1 MKGVES
7 LGHPSAITVTI
18 DDQFIRQLVEEK
30 VKSALDESGTG
41 SWWDLKRLEAETCR
55 KRDWLIENIL
65 LNPEFK
71 EEMSEIS
78 NGRESGRWMFRAK
91 EMQAFLD
98 RHFHYLNRRAS
109 QKTIA

>member
-1 MKGVES
+1 MS
-7 LGHPSAITVTI
+7 TQSAIRVTI
-18 DDQFIRQLVEEK
+18 DDQYIYQLVEEK
-30 VKSALDESGTG
+30 VKSVLNDNGVG
-41 SWWDLKRLEAETCR
+41 CWWDLKRLEAETCR

-71 EEMSEIS
+71 EEMAEIS

-91 EMQAFLD
+91 EMQTFLD

-109 QKTIA
+109 QRTIA